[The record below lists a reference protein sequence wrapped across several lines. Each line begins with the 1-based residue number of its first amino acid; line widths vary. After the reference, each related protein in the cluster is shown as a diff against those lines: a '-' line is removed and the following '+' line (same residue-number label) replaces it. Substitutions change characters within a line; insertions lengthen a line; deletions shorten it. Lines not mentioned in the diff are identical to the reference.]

1 MNKEI
6 EIITSGSYIDQGV
19 KITTSVIRLSGGLM
33 NEWLAANRQPDC
45 LQYIDNQEGLQQA
58 IAEMQDKQEA
68 WQRKVQERMGISGQS
83 DVFNKDGFT
92 FGVWHNTSEIFTAV
106 YMEPDVKSE
115 HPKTIDDIIREYP
128 DNVPV
133 PVAAELLGKCQMFIR
148 TGLQTGRLPFGSAVK
163 TSSQWSYHIAP
174 KALKSYVDGD
184 RVLTTPEIIEQVVL
198 RTLAAQEAGAS

>member
-6 EIITSGSYIDQGV
+6 EIITSGSFVDQGY
-19 KITTSVIRLSGGLM
+19 KITTSIIRLSGGLM

-92 FGVWHNTSEIFTAV
+92 FGVWHNTSEIFTAI
-106 YMEPDVKSE
+106 YMEPVKVTES
-115 HPKTIDDIIREYP
+115 
-128 DNVPV
+128 
-133 PVAAELLGKCQMFIR
+133 
-148 TGLQTGRLPFGSAVK
+148 
-163 TSSQWSYHIAP
+163 
-174 KALKSYVDGD
+174 
-184 RVLTTPEIIEQVVL
+184 
-198 RTLAAQEAGAS
+198 